1 MIGVD
6 RYEVVA
12 AAAIEMLKELVAGY
26 NGPEEKL
33 REYLLCELSKRNQR
47 ADALLARIM
56 DEIL

>member
-1 MIGVD
+1 MVGVD

-12 AAAIEMLKELVAGY
+12 AAAIKMLKELVAGY

-33 REYLLCELSKRNQR
+33 REYLLRELNKRDRN